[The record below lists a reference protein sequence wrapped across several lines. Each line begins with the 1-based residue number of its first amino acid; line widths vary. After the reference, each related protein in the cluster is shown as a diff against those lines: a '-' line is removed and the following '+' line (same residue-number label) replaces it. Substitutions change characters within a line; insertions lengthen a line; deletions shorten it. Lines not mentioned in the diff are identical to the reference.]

1 MEPLPPN
8 MVAQTDMTRSTAKG
22 SICTHFV
29 PLFWLLV
36 SYWQRSID
44 SGELPLG
51 IALEFWFWVGCS
63 YTFIHPRRH
72 PKQWRCWKPEVAQL
86 QSTEGKA
93 GVPRFDEG
101 TARLSEYAFRVR
113 MAKLERN
120 PWERTR

>member
-51 IALEFWFWVGCS
+51 IALEFWFWLVAATPS
-63 YTFIHPRRH
+63 YTP
-72 PKQWRCWKPEVAQL
+72 PAPEA
-86 QSTEGKA
+86 
-93 GVPRFDEG
+93 
-101 TARLSEYAFRVR
+101 
-113 MAKLERN
+113 MAVLEA
-120 PWERTR
+120 